1 VKAEK
6 YSGKAESKEAT
17 MVAVQQALD
26 AFDFE
31 YPVEISIQHYTGVKK
46 YNAVFAI
53 WSRHV
58 TEEFKRK
65 WPKAYGMLDKDGNTF
80 RRMMYQIILGK
91 TQPIK
96 VGKSILE
103 PRQKDW
109 DDLTTNAL
117 KYDFLRRVEE
127 WLLDKGVTV
136 PEPPSE
142 YLNDKRK
149 QAA

>member
-1 VKAEK
+1 MKAEEYK
-6 YSGKAESKEAT
+6 GKADTKEAALA
-17 MVAVQQALD
+17 AVEQALNT
-26 AFDFE
+26 FDYG
-31 YPVEISIQHYTGVKK
+31 YPVEIHIRTYTGVKK
-46 YNAVFAI
+46 YHAVFAI
-53 WSRHV
+53 WSRHA

-65 WPKAYGMLDKDGNTF
+65 WPQWYGMLDKDGKTF
-80 RRMMYQIILGK
+80 RRMMYQIILGETK
-91 TQPIK
+91 PMK
-96 VGKSILE
+96 VGNSILK

-109 DDLTTNAL
+109 DDLTTNAD

-127 WLLDKGVTV
+127 WLLDKGIAV